1 MSEINRVVNVL
12 VGEDDPDD
20 RRILKKAF
28 GSRRRAVR
36 LVFAEDGVEVLDYLK
51 RRGVY
56 THPDVTPRPDMVILD
71 LNFPRKNGKAVLEEI
86 RQSKGLSNLP
96 VLILTGSKADKD
108 LMETFNLRVHSYL
121 EEPLAYKGWLELV
134 EHLDSFWVA

>member
-1 MSEINRVVNVL
+1 MSEVNRIVNVL

-56 THPDVTPRPDMVILD
+56 THPEVSPRPDMVILD
-71 LNFPRKNGKAVLEEI
+71 LNLPRKNGKAVLEEI
-86 RQSKGLSNLP
+86 RQTKGLSNLP
-96 VLILTGSKADKD
+96 ILILTGSKSDKD
-108 LMETFNLRVHSYL
+108 LMESFNLGVHSYL
-121 EEPLAYKGWLELV
+121 EKPLAYKGWLELV